1 MFSYRR
7 MNLEITAIDEGSY
20 RVNHDTVRVI
30 RTMNLN
36 LVNIRAVLAVFF
48 SNRLTYFVLACR
60 PAEDGAGFTEVF
72 DMNSEVMECGIR
84 ASVGSDFTL
93 FSDLLAADV
102 FERSYAFK
110 VNLFEWSRSCRVAVA
125 RVAALHP

>member
-93 FSDLLAADV
+93 FCDLAVDV
-102 FERSYAFK
+102 FECSYTLK
-110 VNLFEWSRSCRVAVA
+110 VNLFEWSRPCGVAVA
-125 RVAALHP
+125 GVSTPHP